1 MRRHVNILRAAG
13 LVILLV
19 FTFPWPAL
27 AAAQTDTIP
36 EWLKPHVGMKE
47 GQIAP
52 PVLLRARALY
62 MEKRD
67 AGAVRNPCYFAMD
80 PTRPNNLPS
89 GKPGKRFY
97 MICEA
102 SRSFAAMPAGHG
114 GGRTLPGVADFKN
127 ERRCAKNFGNALE
140 SSLTTGGGYLT
151 SEIITSFKGYYRSSA
166 RNYTP
171 FTRSFVQFD
180 GEGETA
186 NARKREIGGH
196 AGMLLRATCRRKDPS
211 SPYADK
217 GGYVPVGTLID
228 YTGGRSNGCT
238 TWPLADARQLM
249 PMVSGNRTTVYI
261 YPESRDIDAVAR
273 MVAAGGS
280 ASQNGLYWNDMCL
293 NEIGTP
299 KFWPRE
305 SLEPV
310 IARYDAAHPPAVPKP
325 LPICNDP

>member
-1 MRRHVNILRAAG
+1 MSLAVTSL
-13 LVILLV
+13 
-19 FTFPWPAL
+19 WPVL

-36 EWLKPHVGMKE
+36 GWLSPHVGMNE
-47 GQIAP
+47 GQIAR

-62 MEKRD
+62 MEKIN
-67 AGAVRNPCYFAMD
+67 AGIVKNPCYFAMD
-80 PTRPNNLPS
+80 ATRPNNLPN

-97 MICEA
+97 VICEA
-102 SRSFAAMPAGHG
+102 SRSFTAIPAGHG
-114 GGRTLPGVADFKN
+114 GGRRLQGIADFKN
-127 ERRCAKNFGNALE
+127 ERRCAENFSNALE
-140 SSLTTGGGYLT
+140 SSLTTGGGYIT

-166 RNYTP
+166 QNYTP

-196 AGMLLRATCRRKDPS
+196 AGMLLRATCRRKDPA

-217 GGYVPVGTLID
+217 DGYVPVGNLVD

-238 TWPLADARQLM
+238 TWPLADARRLM
-249 PMVSGNRTTVYI
+249 PMISGNRTTVYI

-273 MVAAGGS
+273 TVAAGGS
-280 ASQNGLYWNDMCL
+280 LSDNGLYWNNMCL
-293 NEIGTP
+293 KEIGTP
-299 KFWPRE
+299 KFWAKE

-310 IARYDAAHPPAVPKP
+310 IARYDAAHPPAVPQP
-325 LPICNDP
+325 LPICKAP